1 MSDILR
7 SENLLTDAQCDAIY
21 SAFDDWCSEVDMY
34 ALGVPLDNVKAR
46 KLIRV
51 AIATAPTQ
59 RKWVGL
65 TEDELSEIYYTVKD
79 LGSDI
84 QYNGV
89 SLVYRFIDL
98 KLREKNT

>member
-1 MSDILR
+1 MSDIFK

-59 RKWVGL
+59 SKWVGL
-65 TEDELSEIYYTVKD
+65 TEDELSEIYQIIRE

>member
-7 SENLLTDAQCDAIY
+7 SKNLLTDAQCDEIY
-21 SAFDDWCSEVDMY
+21 SAFDDWCWEVDPY

-59 RKWVGL
+59 SKWVGL
-65 TEDELSEIYYTVKD
+65 TEDELSDIYYTVKD
-79 LGSDI
+79 LGSDM

-89 SLVYRFIDL
+89 VLVYRFIQL